1 MPNTFALGR
10 IFEDMWARMKE
21 HGNWKEAYANRKGGM
36 AAHLLAAHACPL
48 EHV

>member
-1 MPNTFALGR
+1 
-10 IFEDMWARMKE
+10 MWARMKE
-21 HGNWKEAYANRKGGM
+21 HGNWKEAYANTKGGM